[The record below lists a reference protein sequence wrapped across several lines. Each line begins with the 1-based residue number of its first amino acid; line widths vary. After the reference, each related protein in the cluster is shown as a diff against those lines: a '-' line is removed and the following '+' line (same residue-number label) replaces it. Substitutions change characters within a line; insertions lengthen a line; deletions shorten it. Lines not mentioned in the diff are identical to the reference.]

1 MAPLSP
7 LSIDVRSYGRDS
19 TTDSHGFAQI
29 VLPLEGALAM
39 EIGTRGGAIRRGDMA
54 FVDTGMRHDQV
65 NGQVSEQANR
75 SFILDLDRQAL
86 APRLRDELARGPYC
100 ALSPAANKLV
110 DFMALMVT
118 QHSASHETTQA
129 MVDRWAPLLF
139 DTLAGETPRARLR
152 LAALLAAVEAE
163 PGGQWTAA
171 SMARHVGV
179 GVSRLHELF
188 RHELNTT
195 PRAWLSDLR
204 LQRVREA
211 LCAGHLPIAELAYRF
226 GYSDQSALTRAMR
239 KATGLAPAAYRRQMQ
254 DGPPHGTLETGSK
267 PA

>member
-1 MAPLSP
+1 MKGMVPLSP

-29 VLPLEGALAM
+29 VLPLEGSLTM

-54 FVDTGMRHDQV
+54 FVDTDMRHDQAS
-65 NGQVSEQANR
+65 QHANR

-86 APRLRDELARGPYC
+86 APRLRDELARSPYS

-110 DFMALMVT
+110 DFMALMAT
-118 QHSASHETTQA
+118 QPCASHETTQA
-129 MVDRWAPLLF
+129 IVERWAPLLF

-152 LAALLAAVEAE
+152 LTALLAAVEAE

-211 LCAGHLPIAELAYRF
+211 LCAGHLSIAELAYRF

-254 DGPPHGTLETGSK
+254 DGAHETGSK